1 MRLIIFTCGFYNRH
15 FESLG
20 DHKGKAMEFYL
31 QGFLMC
37 FGLIATIGAQNTF
50 LLKQGLLKQHVFVL
64 CVLFFLCDCLLFSL
78 GVFGLGHFISQE
90 KIASVVL
97 ALVGGLFLLV
107 YGGRA
112 FLSAYRNNTA
122 LALEQ
127 GASLSLKRTVAIALA
142 LTFLN
147 PHVYLDTIVIVG
159 GIAGTLSIEHKTA
172 FLIGTIS
179 ASGLWFFSVGYGARV
194 LIPFFQKAIT
204 WRLLD
209 CSTGIIM
216 WFIAFSLIKYAL
228 A

>member
-1 MRLIIFTCGFYNRH
+1 MDI
-15 FESLG
+15 
-20 DHKGKAMEFYL
+20 YL

-37 FGLIATIGAQNTF
+37 FGLIATIGAQNMF

-64 CVLFFLCDCLLFSL
+64 CCLFFLSDCLLFSL

-90 KIASVVL
+90 KIASVAL

-107 YGGRA
+107 YGARA

-122 LALEQ
+122 VALEQ
-127 GASLSLKRTVAIALA
+127 GATLPLKKIILIALA

-159 GIAGTLSIEHKTA
+159 GIAGTLSAEQKFA
-172 FLIGTIS
+172 FLLGTIS
-179 ASGLWFFSVGYGARV
+179 ASGLWFFSVGYGARL
-194 LIPFFQKAIT
+194 LIPLFQKPIT

-209 CSTGIIM
+209 FTTGVIM
-216 WFIAFSLIKYAL
+216 WFIAFGLIKYAF

>member
-1 MRLIIFTCGFYNRH
+1 
-15 FESLG
+15 
-20 DHKGKAMEFYL
+20 MEFYL

-50 LLKQGLLKQHVFVL
+50 LLKQGLLKQHVFLL

-107 YGGRA
+107 YGARA

-127 GASLSLKRTVAIALA
+127 STTLPLKKIILIALA

-159 GIAGTLSIEHKTA
+159 GIAGTLSAEQKFA
-172 FLIGTIS
+172 FLLGTIS
-179 ASGLWFFSVGYGARV
+179 ASGLWFFSVGYGARL
-194 LIPFFQKAIT
+194 LIPFFRNPIT

-209 CSTGIIM
+209 SVTGIIM
-216 WFIAFSLIKYAL
+216 WFIAFNLLRYAL
-228 A
+228 LS